1 MTLHLEMSLPA
12 PLRRC
17 RVDVVWRQNK
27 GREIL
32 NFVRLIKRDVDGRM
46 MKRRRRRR
54 RRMMK
59 RRRMMRRRRVM
70 EISGRVRRCNILGE
84 RDRKL

>member
-1 MTLHLEMSLPA
+1 MSLPA

-17 RVDVVWRQNK
+17 RVDVVWRQKK

-46 MKRRRRRR
+46 MKG
-54 RRMMK
+54 
-59 RRRMMRRRRVM
+59 VDD
-70 EISGRVRRCNILGE
+70 GG
-84 RDRKL
+84 